1 MTEHALYNPQ
11 AGDFEGVTVTSDIQ
25 QLTRP
30 SLSYWQ
36 DAWVRLKKNKRAMAS
51 LCIVVALILFTLIGP
66 LLWRVDP
73 SAQDLDQISQFIT
86 FNKTAVITESQTV
99 WEGITLDNFPAEP
112 EEEPDAWL
120 PGPDENAR
128 WTPGHQEAAKEGT
141 EAALALRRLARQWFL
156 PTVWYP
162 SSGASPEVWGARARR
177 RPTTLRGRALCK
189 AAPRRHR
196 PGMQKWRSR

>member
-73 SAQDLDQISQFIT
+73 SVQDLDQISQFMT
-86 FNKTAVITESQTV
+86 FNKTAVITESQTA
-99 WEGITLDNFPAEP
+99 WEGITLDSFPAEP
-112 EEEPDAWL
+112 EQEPEELL
-120 PGPDENAR
+120 PAQKSR
-128 WTPGHQEAAKEGT
+128 SW
-141 EAALALRRLARQWFL
+141 
-156 PTVWYP
+156 
-162 SSGASPEVWGARARR
+162 
-177 RPTTLRGRALCK
+177 
-189 AAPRRHR
+189 AAPTPR
-196 PGMQKWRSR
+196 GSA